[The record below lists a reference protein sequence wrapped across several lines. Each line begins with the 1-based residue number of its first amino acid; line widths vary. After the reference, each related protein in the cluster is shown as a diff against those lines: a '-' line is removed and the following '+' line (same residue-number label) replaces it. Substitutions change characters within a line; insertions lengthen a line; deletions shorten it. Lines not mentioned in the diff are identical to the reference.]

1 MKQEGAMK
9 RLTRLMVVLM
19 MALSLSACE
28 YEISSGDVTLR
39 TGEAGVESAEDIGA
53 KQSETVGTEWS
64 GTDGAE
70 LSEDIALCS
79 PADLQGVWL
88 QVSAEPD
95 GYAKATL
102 ADDFN
107 SLIFRTEGEGDE
119 QILRVSSESGDYSG
133 FVAGG
138 RYYEYETEVLDEPI
152 ACDYTTN
159 KWSVRI
165 GEEAARSEYGYP
177 LEMETYVTLLDQ
189 NTLLQQRCFSYE
201 EGREPGVSYQTYR
214 RILAEASD
222 DLTREDLDGC
232 GFELEEFISFDGG
245 EAWIDDF
252 TISFDEYGYYF
263 SETFDDGSTYN
274 GFGSYWEMGEGGTL
288 LTCGSYFL
296 GDCYAG
302 AVSNVGGEPELY
314 LWNAGDLIR
323 LKKIE
328 DQTFEA
334 PKNLVFW
341 IYGDEYLDMNVY
353 QNAKEI
359 PVYSVNDG
367 PNARKVLLTCVRN
380 NTPVWLSDGENTIA
394 DFGTLMAGQSI
405 IIQLD
410 FPESNGSHLTYGF
423 GEKAYYVVLD
433 HSNFSM
439 NTRDYISGGDI

>member
-9 RLTRLMVVLM
+9 QLTALMVVLM

-28 YEISSGDVTLR
+28 SEVSSGDVVLR
-39 TGEAGVESAEDIGA
+39 TGEAGAESAEDIGVE
-53 KQSETVGTEWS
+53 QSEAVGTEWS
-64 GTDGAE
+64 ETDSGE
-70 LSEDIALCS
+70 QPEDIVLCS

-88 QVSAEPD
+88 QVGAEPN
-95 GYAKATL
+95 GYEKASL

-107 SLIFRTEGEGDE
+107 SLIFRIEGEGDE
-119 QILRVSSESGDYSG
+119 QTLRVSSESGDYSG

-138 RYYEYETEVLDEPI
+138 RYYEYETEILDDPI
-152 ACDYTTN
+152 ACDYATN
-159 KWSVRI
+159 NWSVRI
-165 GEEAARSEYGYP
+165 GEEAERSEYGYP

-189 NTLLQQRCFSYE
+189 NTLLQQRCFYYE
-201 EGREPGVSYQTYR
+201 EGGKPGVSYQTYR
-214 RILAEASD
+214 RILPEASD
-222 DLTREDLDGC
+222 SVSREDLDGC
-232 GFELEEFISFDGG
+232 GFAMEEFISYDGG
-245 EAWIDDF
+245 EAWLNDF
-252 TISFDEYGYYF
+252 TICFNEYGYYL

-288 LTCGSYFL
+288 LTSGSYFI

-302 AVSNVGGEPELY
+302 AVRNVDGEPELY
-314 LWNAGDLIR
+314 LWDAGDLIR
-323 LKKIE
+323 LRKIE

-341 IYGDEYLDMNVY
+341 IYGDEYLDMNIY
-353 QNAKEI
+353 QHTREI

-410 FPESNGSHLTYGF
+410 FPENNGSHLTYGF
-423 GEKAYYVVLD
+423 GEKSYYVVLD
-433 HSNFSM
+433 HSNLSM
-439 NTRDYISGGDI
+439 NTRDFISGGDI